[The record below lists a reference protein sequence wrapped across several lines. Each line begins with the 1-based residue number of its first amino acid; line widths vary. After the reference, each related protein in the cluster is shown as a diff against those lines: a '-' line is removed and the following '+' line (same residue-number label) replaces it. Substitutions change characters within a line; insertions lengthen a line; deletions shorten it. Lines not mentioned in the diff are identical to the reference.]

1 LVGVPGIGKSRLVT
15 ELFAWIETSG
25 VLTYFRQGR
34 SIPYGEG
41 VSYWALAEMVKAH
54 AGILETDGADEAD
67 TKLSR
72 VLDGLIQEDVEWVRS
87 HLRPLVGQATEL
99 AGGSRE
105 EAFAAWRRFFEALAE
120 QHPLV
125 LVFEDVQWADEGLL
139 DFIEHL
145 ADWVRDVPLLILCTA
160 RLGLLE
166 RRPMWGGGKV
176 NAATIALAP
185 L

>member
-1 LVGVPGIGKSRLVT
+1 VRTREQRSSELVTLVGVPGIGKSRLVT

-34 SIPYGEG
+34 SLPYGEG

-54 AGILETDGADEAD
+54 AGILETDSADEAD
-67 TKLSR
+67 AKLSR
-72 VLDGLIQEDVEWVRS
+72 ALDGLIQEDVSWVRS

-120 QHPLV
+120 HHPLV

-139 DFIEHL
+139 DFIDHL
-145 ADWVRDVPLLILCTA
+145 ATGC
-160 RLGLLE
+160 
-166 RRPMWGGGKV
+166 
-176 NAATIALAP
+176 ATCRC
-185 L
+185 